1 MFTYNGISF
10 HWLGH
15 DGFLLEKGSLKVYF
29 DPFKVNPTM
38 AKPAS
43 LVFISHEHF
52 DHCSIEDLQRV
63 VTPSAVVVCPHE
75 CLSALS
81 KVKPGSI
88 IPMRPGET
96 LEVAGVKV
104 KAVPAYNLNKYRDLA
119 TKLVFH
125 PKQDEKN
132 GYVVT
137 IDGTSVYHAGDTD
150 FIPEM
155 KSIACDV
162 VLLPVS
168 GTYVMTAQEA
178 ADAARALKPK
188 VTIPMHYGSI
198 VGKESDGRVFAELLK
213 GTLRVEVLQRE

>member
-1 MFTYNGISF
+1 MFTYSNISF

-15 DGFLLEKGSLKVYF
+15 DGFLVEKGSLRIYL
-29 DPFKVNPTM
+29 DPFKMNPAM
-38 AKPAS
+38 ATSAS
-43 LVFISHEHF
+43 LVLISHEHF
-52 DHCSIEDLQRV
+52 DHCSIEDLQKV
-63 VTPSAVVVCPHE
+63 VTPSTIVVCPHE

-88 IPMRPGET
+88 IPMHPGET
-96 LEVAGVKV
+96 RELAGVKV
-104 KAVPAYNLNKYRDLA
+104 RAVPAYNLNKYRDPA
-119 TKLVFH
+119 TKIVFH

-155 KSIACDV
+155 KSISCDV
-162 VLLPVS
+162 ALLPVS

-178 ADAARALKPK
+178 AEAAKALKPK
-188 VTIPMHYGSI
+188 VVIPMHYGTI
-198 VGKESDGRVFAELLK
+198 VGKESDARRFAELLK
-213 GTLRVEVLQRE
+213 GTVRVELLQKE